1 MTQSVRRR
9 LAPEERRNHL
19 LDCARQIVLDQGL
32 STLTMERLASEA
44 GVSNPLIYKY
54 FDTRLQLLQ
63 ELLIREHKA
72 FQQSFTESEPRVGSY
87 RDVLRGYVDINFRQF
102 AGGDVLGI
110 LLGQADVSQVLK
122 DRERARHAPFLIN
135 ELAHEF
141 NIAKSLAEKILVLSS
156 GASLAAAEHY
166 SRVGGDR
173 EAQIDQTVAFI
184 FGGIQQ
190 ILKARPSDDLI
201 SAAAYSPR

>member
-63 ELLIREHKA
+63 ELLIREYKA

-122 DRERARHAPFLIN
+122 DQERARHAPFLIN

-190 ILKARPSDDLI
+190 ILKARPSE
-201 SAAAYSPR
+201 

>member
-63 ELLIREHKA
+63 ELLIREYKA
-72 FQQSFTESEPRVGSY
+72 LQQSFTESEPRVGSY

-122 DRERARHAPFLIN
+122 DRERDRHAPFLIN

-141 NIAKSLAEKILVLSS
+141 DIAKSLAEKILVLSS

-190 ILKARPSDDLI
+190 ILKARS
-201 SAAAYSPR
+201 SE

>member
-63 ELLIREHKA
+63 ELLIREYKA

-110 LLGQADVSQVLK
+110 LLGKLM
-122 DRERARHAPFLIN
+122 
-135 ELAHEF
+135 
-141 NIAKSLAEKILVLSS
+141 
-156 GASLAAAEHY
+156 
-166 SRVGGDR
+166 
-173 EAQIDQTVAFI
+173 
-184 FGGIQQ
+184 
-190 ILKARPSDDLI
+190 
-201 SAAAYSPR
+201 